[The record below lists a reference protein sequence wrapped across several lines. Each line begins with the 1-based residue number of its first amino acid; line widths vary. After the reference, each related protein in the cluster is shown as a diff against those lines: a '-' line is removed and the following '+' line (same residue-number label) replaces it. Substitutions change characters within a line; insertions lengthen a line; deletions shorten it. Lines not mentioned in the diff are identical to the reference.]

1 MRSQKGL
8 TLIEL
13 LAVVAIIGILGAVA
27 VPTYTNQMQRARRS
41 DAKTALEHV
50 RAAQEMWRAEK
61 GGYATDGGGATAEER
76 LRSTMGV
83 SAATISPY
91 YTWNFS
97 VKTTSSYT
105 AQAIPA
111 GSQISD
117 RGGTLFINQNGT
129 KWSVYGGTRR
139 DYPNSECGW
148 SR

>member
-1 MRSQKGL
+1 MKSEKGL

-13 LAVVAIIGILGAVA
+13 LAVVAIVGILGAIA
-27 VPTYTNQMQRARRS
+27 IPSYNNYMQRARRS

-61 GGYATDGGGATAEER
+61 GRYATDGGGSTAEER
-76 LRSTMGV
+76 LRNTMGV
-83 SAATISPY
+83 STATVSTH
-91 YTWNFS
+91 YTWSFS

-105 AQAIPA
+105 AQAIPR
-111 GSQISD
+111 GSQTSD
-117 RGGTLFINQNGT
+117 RGGTLFIDHNGA
-129 KWSVYGGTRR
+129 KWSVYSGTRR